1 MRKTEQNTIRVWDLP
16 VRLFH
21 WSLVILF
28 GFSWW
33 SGKEGGNAMEWH
45 MLSGYAILSLVLFR
59 VIWGFAGSTT
69 ARFGSFLRGPA
80 AMRAYAASL
89 LSRKPSLSRGHNP
102 LGGLVAVLMLL
113 GLTLQAGSGLFSNDD
128 IFNEGPLAQL
138 ISKDLSDQI
147 TGFHQTTFNVILTLV
162 SLHVAAV
169 LFYWL
174 YKKEN
179 LLRPM
184 LTGRKAVR
192 EDAAGES
199 LRFASPWLALAA
211 LCLCAGA
218 IYALVK
224 WA

>member
-1 MRKTEQNTIRVWDLP
+1 MRKTEQNIIRIWDLP

-21 WSLVILF
+21 WSLVILL

-33 SGKEGGNAMEWH
+33 SGKEGGNAMAWH

-69 ARFGSFLRGPA
+69 ARFSSFLRGPA
-80 AMRAYAASL
+80 VIWNYAASL
-89 LSRKPSLSRGHNP
+89 LNRKPSLARGHNP
-102 LGGLVAVLMLL
+102 LGGFVAVLMLI
-113 GLTLQAGSGLFSNDD
+113 GLLMQAGSGLFANDD
-128 IFNEGPLAQL
+128 IFNEGPLARL

-147 TGFHQTTFNVILTLV
+147 TGFHQTTFYVILALV

-174 YKKEN
+174 FKQEN
-179 LLRPM
+179 LLHPM
-184 LTGRKAVR
+184 LTGRKAMP
-192 EDAAGES
+192 EGTADES
-199 LRFASPWLALAA
+199 LHFASPWLALLV

-218 IYALVK
+218 VYVLVK
-224 WA
+224 WT